1 MLRRTLSLFTFLFI
15 DIILC
20 QSLVKSILVIV
31 KSPQMRAVQMQLCS
45 LSLFVHAAPKLHVF
59 RSAIK
64 GSFYLPGRYC
74 VFNGELLRRK
84 RKRKHCFSNVLY
96 IKIECRNIL
105 SLGQSDNFCEHTGG
119 I

>member
-1 MLRRTLSLFTFLFI
+1 VLRRTLSLFTFLFI

-45 LSLFVHAAPKLHVF
+45 LSLFVHAAPKLQVF

-74 VFNGELLRRK
+74 VFNGELGEEGNTRE
-84 RKRKHCFSNVLY
+84 NIVLVTCY
-96 IKIECRNIL
+96 IQK
-105 SLGQSDNFCEHTGG
+105 
-119 I
+119 

>member
-45 LSLFVHAAPKLHVF
+45 LSLFVHAAPKLQVF

-74 VFNGELLRRK
+74 VLSSDLRQERNT
-84 RKRKHCFSNVLY
+84 RESIVLVTRY
-96 IKIECRNIL
+96 IQK
-105 SLGQSDNFCEHTGG
+105 
-119 I
+119 